1 MSRALMIA
9 GLGVMLSACQMVGP
23 DYQVPE
29 DAAVQRKDFQGEL
42 AVAGKPVVSAPVQR
56 IGGVFIRMRGWI
68 NWYSRP
74 WPPTPICA
82 SRRRTCNGLELR
94 SMRPKQRAAGAQV

>member
-23 DYQVPE
+23 DYHVPE

-42 AVAGKPVVSAPVQR
+42 AP
-56 IGGVFIRMRGWI
+56 
-68 NWYSRP
+68 
-74 WPPTPICA
+74 
-82 SRRRTCNGLELR
+82 
-94 SMRPKQRAAGAQV
+94 